1 MGIVDDIN
9 TKVVPRAQELIEK
22 GMSMNDAIVQAFIEL
37 GYIERKN
44 NDEII

>member
-22 GMSMNDAIVQAFIEL
+22 GMSMNYAIVQAFIEL
-37 GYIERKN
+37 GYTERKDKN
-44 NDEII
+44 ESI

>member
-1 MGIVDDIN
+1 MGIVDDISN
-9 TKVVPRAQELIEK
+9 KIVPRAQELIEN

-44 NDEII
+44 EYESI

>member
-22 GMSMNDAIVQAFIEL
+22 GINMNDAILQAFIEL
-37 GYIERKN
+37 GYVRREDK
-44 NDEII
+44 DESI